1 MQKDGIESLF
11 RYLFYN
17 RDGKKME
24 QFKSFYRDKERIFSI
39 YILNSCKIKLLNDV
53 HFLNLGLNSYENH
66 LRISEGKNVHV
77 IIYTYLSSDS
87 YIQVQLLLI
96 QSCIIFKLVDQKS
109 GKFAPRGGGIAIFM
123 KHFPKFKHCFDDTY

>member
-1 MQKDGIESLF
+1 MESNLCSDTF
-11 RYLFYN
+11 FIIVMV
-17 RDGKKME
+17 KKWNNSSRFIAIKNE
-24 QFKSFYRDKERIFSI
+24 FSLYI

-66 LRISEGKNVHV
+66 VRISKGKNVHV

>member
-1 MQKDGIESLF
+1 MESNLCSDTF
-11 RYLFYN
+11 FIIVMV
-17 RDGKKME
+17 KKWNNSIRFIAIKNE
-24 QFKSFYRDKERIFSI
+24 FSLYI